1 MKIILSTLFL
11 ILTGTILA
19 QVPAYVPTSGLV
31 GWWPFSG
38 NANDLSGNG
47 NHGAVT
53 GATLSGDR
61 FGNANQAYAFNGVN
75 CCGTPDPIQEIF
87 ISNQIINLGQNY
99 TVSCWMKSTNV
110 SKYQQLLF
118 LAGSAVEL
126 NNEHVPTKLT
136 YAVGPGTSWDLL
148 YAPGTYTG
156 FQNNVWYH
164 VVFVKSGTS
173 YTLYLNTNL
182 EGSST
187 VSSSASYTQTSDFRI
202 GSLGGGHEVFKGSL
216 DDFAVW
222 NRALTSSEISGLY
235 TATSSNGVSP
245 APLITSSPTN
255 ANICTGQSATLT
267 ATPSAGTPCSSTGL
281 PSPLTTGLVS
291 YWPFCGNA
299 NDASGNGNNGTVN
312 GPVLTTDRFGN
323 SNSAYSFDGVND
335 YIQTSFSG
343 IAGSNS
349 RSVSFWAQT
358 SGPANSL
365 YDNMNAICYGSLANG
380 GNWEVALNHACQG
393 LTVDINQGVQT
404 ASCNTNN
411 NTWNHFTVVF
421 DNTLGSNFNAVKFYC
436 NGVLLSTICQV
447 GQLTTIN
454 SSTAN
459 TAVIGAY
466 WNHLQR
472 FFYGKLD
479 DIGVWNRALSST
491 EIQQLY
497 TLGNITYSWSPGGA
511 TTTSITVSPTTT
523 TTYTC
528 TVTDGTASSNVSQ
541 TVTVNSIP
549 TVNAGS
555 DQTVFAGTQVT
566 LAGSGA
572 TTYSWDNGVT
582 NNMPFTA
589 TTTNTYTV
597 TGTSN
602 GCTATDQV
610 LLTVLPAPT
619 VSTSSSTICAGQ
631 STTLTATSTGSGTP
645 CASTG
650 LPSSLTT
657 GLVGYW
663 PFCGNAND
671 ASGNGNNGTVNGAT
685 LTTDRFGSASS
696 AYSFDGN
703 SDVISTTGYSSTNS
717 FTSSVWVKM
726 SNLTGYL
733 DNQTIVVRNN
743 DGLWDIGYDQPTN
756 KLFFGIYNGSWTKV
770 YSPVITANQWVHV
783 VAVFQPNNQIKI
795 YFNGVLSQ
803 TQNISISAL
812 SNLGSELFIGGEDG
826 SPNKTI
832 NGSIDDLHHY
842 NYALTATE
850 IQQLYT
856 LGNATYSWSP
866 GGATT
871 SSITV
876 SPTSTTTYTCTI
888 TNGGATSTVSQ
899 TVTVN
904 AIPTVN
910 AGADQTVFAGTQVT
924 LAGSGATTYSWNNG
938 VTNNTPFTAT
948 ATTTYTVTGTSNGC
962 TATDQVLVTV
972 LPAPTVSA
980 TNSTIC
986 VGSSTTLTAAS
997 TNTGTPC
1004 ASTGLS
1010 GTLTTGLV
1018 GYWPF
1023 CGNANDASGNGHNG
1037 TVNGATLTT
1046 DRFGS
1051 ANSAYSFGPN
1061 FPTYIQLPEIS
1072 NNLGAANASSTIS
1085 IWSKSDHLTLYGV
1098 MLHASSSNQYIYG
1111 RIEENSNSKVKIY
1124 HRNPSENDEPT
1135 SIETTNVNDWNHY
1148 LATIDGSTGT
1158 YKFYVNG
1165 VEWTSMQFSF
1175 NPSNSYYQ
1183 SNRTWQ
1189 IGCISSDQSYHQ
1201 WTGKI
1206 DDFGIWNRV
1215 LTASEIQQL
1224 ASQSQVTYAWS
1235 PGGAT
1240 TPSITVSPTATTTYT
1255 CLVTQGGATSTI
1267 SHTITV
1273 NSTPTVSAGAD
1284 QTVFAG
1290 SSVTLAGSGATTYSW
1305 NNGVTNNTPFT
1316 ASATTTYTVT
1326 GTSNGCTATDQVLV
1340 TVLPAPTV
1348 TATNSTICAGSST
1361 TLTAASTSTGTPCAS
1376 TGLPSS
1382 LTTGLVGYW
1391 PFCGNANDASG
1402 NGNNG
1407 TTMNG
1412 VALTTDRFGNSN
1424 SAYSFD
1430 GVDDYIDLGSYIL
1443 NSPQEYTIDLWAKFN
1458 NSTFSYLFGQA
1469 TNGEIQIQL
1478 DGSGNIKSWTKLTN
1492 GGNVSA
1498 GTSIP
1503 DYSNWHHVTAIFN
1516 NNTKIL
1522 QFIIDGNVYSTT
1534 IPNGVN
1540 IQSFAGPALFG
1551 RQSNVNANFFNG
1563 LLDDVKIYNRA
1574 LTLSEVQDLYNLST
1588 TTYSWSP
1595 GGATTPSITVS
1606 PTTTTTYTCTITN
1619 GGATSTVSQT
1629 VTVNALPI
1637 ANAGPDFTKTCVIN
1651 PTGSS
1656 IGSTPVAGIA
1666 YAWAP
1671 SAGLSAV
1678 TSANPIANPTTTTN
1692 YTLTATNASTGCS
1705 ATDQVTVTVNTT
1717 VPAANAGS
1725 DFTKTCVSNA
1735 SGASIGSTAVAGVSY
1750 AWTPS
1755 TGLSASNIAN
1765 PIANPTATTNYTLT
1779 ATNVASGCTA
1789 TDFMVATV
1797 NTTPPSI
1804 NAGVDQ
1810 NICSGSTATL
1820 TATGAT
1826 SYSWTNSVQ
1835 NGVAFT
1841 PIATTTYTVTGTDA
1855 NGCTGTDAVTVTLVP
1870 TPTISATNAS
1880 VCAGQSTT
1888 LTASTTSGTVACP
1901 SLSGSLTSGL
1911 VGYWPFC
1918 GNANDA
1924 SGNGN
1929 NGTVNGATLTT
1940 DRFGNTNSAYSFNG
1954 SNSIDIGVNGFS
1966 TGNSQATL
1974 SGWVYI
1980 TTNPAG
1986 VSYIVGYGNP
1996 ANQGAVF
2003 ATGIYGSAGLFG
2015 TFSGAVYDAISNIN
2029 CPINSWNLV
2038 TTVKEANGTIKIY
2051 LNATLIYT
2059 QTVATPLIGNISG
2072 RIGRAVWNSSEYWNG
2087 KIDDVAVWNR
2097 ALTATEIQQLY
2108 TTGQATYSWSPGGAT
2123 TPSITVSPTT
2133 TNTYT
2138 CTVTDV
2144 NGNSCSAT
2152 QTITVIPFNGVD
2164 AGADQS
2170 ICSGGSVTLNATGAT
2185 TFSWNN
2191 NVQNGVAFSPL
2202 SSGTYIVTGTQ
2213 NGCTDAD
2220 TVAVTVVADPL
2231 ISNPVSASYCQN
2243 GGTAAALSASAN
2255 GGLASAY
2262 TYQWYSN
2269 TNIANFGGT
2278 AIAGA
2283 TSANYVPSLSSSGT
2297 FYYYCTVTQGSA
2309 TSGCLATSGG
2319 ASVSIGAQPAITN
2332 QPTASQ
2338 SACVGASLNDLTI
2351 TTNGGIG
2358 SATYQWYANTTAS
2371 TTGGTAIVGANS
2383 ASYAPS
2389 STTAGNFYYYA
2400 MVSYPSA
2407 ATSCAQAT
2415 SQVAN
2420 VNIIN
2425 DPIFTQVPPANQT
2438 VCIGGT
2444 TPALTISTSGG
2455 SGTASYQWYLVNGN
2469 TYTTILGATSPS
2481 YTPPAFNLA
2490 GNYAYSVGMTQTL
2503 AGCGTGFSAVANVSV
2518 VADPTVS
2525 TPTGAS
2531 YCQGGAASAPLTVIA
2546 TGGINA
2552 GYTYQWYSNG
2562 SNNNTTGI
2570 PISGA
2575 NAASYT
2581 PPTSTIGNLYYYC
2594 LVNQGSG
2601 CQASS
2606 APAAIQVGPGPAF
2619 TTQPIASQTIC
2630 AGASLNTLTVA
2641 YSGGVGTPT
2650 YQWYSS
2656 TTNNNFGGTPIAGAS
2671 NASFTPNPNVVGL
2684 NYYYCVVSY
2693 AALTTCSS
2701 ITSNVAQVNVIS
2713 NPVFSSSP
2721 LASQT
2726 ICQGSGAQTLSFATS
2741 GGSGTASY
2749 QWYNVNGSN
2758 YTPILGA
2765 TGLNYTPPTNLP
2777 VGTYNYAVAMNQAAS
2792 GCSTGFSSNS
2802 ELVVLAQPV
2811 VSTPVGGVYCQGGS
2825 GQALSVSVSGGLGS
2839 SSYQWYQH
2847 TINSNSGGTVIPQAT
2862 SSTYTPSLSSLGTL
2876 YYYCVVTQ
2884 NAGCASSSAV
2894 ATVVSN
2900 PSPVIST
2907 QPVANQTICTGG
2919 TPSALT
2925 VSYTGG
2931 VGAASYQWY
2940 SNAQNSNVG
2949 GTPITG
2955 ATFNTYIPSN
2965 FTTVGSSFY
2974 YCVVS
2979 LSNSSCPIVTSNVA
2993 VVNAVANPS
3002 VNGPLSASY
3011 CQSTSVAQPLSVV
3024 ANGGT
3029 SNNYNYQWYSN
3040 ASNAN
3045 FGGNPILGANNA
3057 NYTPNINGSSTYY
3070 YCVVSQAG
3078 GCQTAS
3084 TPAAVTIVSA
3094 PTVSSQALSPQSVCI
3109 GGTPQALTIATTG
3122 GVSAPS
3128 YQWYSNNTN
3137 TIVNAPA
3144 IANANS
3150 PSFTPNS
3157 ASTSGTLYYFCQ
3169 VTYPAN
3175 SACPT
3180 LVSNAAIVNAV
3191 ADPVVSSPNSGSYCQ
3206 NTTSVAPLS
3215 VTASGGINTS
3225 YTYQWFSNTT
3235 NSTIGGTPIAGANT
3249 NTYVPLVNQ
3258 IGTIYYY
3265 CEVTQG
3271 SGCAALSGLSAITV
3285 GVAAT
3290 MNQQPITAQSLC
3302 LGQTPSPLTVTVSAG
3317 NYALTYQW
3325 YSNINNSTSGGSLIV
3340 GATSA
3345 SYLPP
3350 SNVLGTKYY
3359 YCIVTIAGGGCGNLT
3374 SNTASI
3380 SVVTTPSMF
3389 QPNSQSICC
3398 QASSAPVNFV
3408 GTASSYSWTASSSS
3422 PLLTGFSSTGNGDI
3436 PANVLIN
3443 NSSTPQNIVYLV
3455 TPSNQGCNGTPVQ
3468 FNISVM
3474 PCLSV
3479 SVPSD
3484 QYYCAGESV
3493 PAYVFAGVGQTYSWV
3508 NTNTTIGL
3516 QNAGINFVPNFV
3528 AQNTSGTTQVATI
3541 SVTPNFM
3548 GCAGATQSYTIAIYP
3563 LPVMDAGLDQE
3574 LCIGGSVTLNA
3585 SGAPIVVWDNGIQD
3599 GLPFVPN
3606 STATYT
3612 VTGTDNNGCQSS
3624 DVVVVTVN
3632 NPTSATLNVTTCDA
3646 YTLNGQTYTASGTY
3660 SQLLSNSAGCDS
3672 TLTLNLTLNYSPNQ
3686 PNIYVQNQ
3694 VNLSTDLVPGLTY
3707 QWIQC
3712 SDLTPISG
3720 QTAITY
3726 NPTSN
3731 GVYAVVVT
3739 NGCGSDTSLCTSIT
3753 TIGLEEHLSSQI
3765 LLYPNPNNGV
3775 FTLEMPQT
3783 LIGQTIQIFDMAGR
3797 LIQENTAQ
3805 EMKQLIELNDVA
3817 TGSYW
3822 LRIGSETPMKLV
3834 KN

>member
-1 MKIILSTLFL
+1 MKIIFSTLFL

-31 GWWPFSG
+31 GWWPFNG

-47 NHGAVT
+47 YHLTNSNV
-53 GATLSGDR
+53 S
-61 FGNANQAYAFNGVN
+61 FGNDRNNTPSSAAYFSGNN
-75 CCGTPDPIQEIF
+75 SQLESQTTFSQFSSSPLQTYSF
-87 ISNQIINLGQNY
+87 
-99 TVSCWMKSTNV
+99 WFKNV
-110 SKYQQLLF
+110 SSNWRF
-118 LAGSAVEL
+118 IV
-126 NNEHVPTKLT
+126 N
-136 YAVGPGTSWDLL
+136 YAN
-148 YAPGTYTG
+148 A
-156 FQNNVWYH
+156 
-164 VVFVKSGTS
+164 
-173 YTLYLNTNL
+173 
-182 EGSST
+182 ST
-187 VSSSASYTQTSDFRI
+187 TRI
-202 GSLGGGHEVFKGSL
+202 SM
-216 DDFAVW
+216 
-222 NRALTSSEISGLY
+222 
-235 TATSSNGVSP
+235 
-245 APLITSSPTN
+245 
-255 ANICTGQSATLT
+255 
-267 ATPSAGTPCSSTGL
+267 L
-281 PSPLTTGLVS
+281 P
-291 YWPFCGNA
+291 
-299 NDASGNGNNGTVN
+299 
-312 GPVLTTDRFGN
+312 
-323 SNSAYSFDGVND
+323 
-335 YIQTSFSG
+335 
-343 IAGSNS
+343 
-349 RSVSFWAQT
+349 
-358 SGPANSL
+358 
-365 YDNMNAICYGSLANG
+365 
-380 GNWEVALNHACQG
+380 
-393 LTVDINQGVQT
+393 
-404 ASCNTNN
+404 
-411 NTWNHFTVVF
+411 
-421 DNTLGSNFNAVKFYC
+421 NTLAATKSF
-436 NGVLLSTICQV
+436 
-447 GQLTTIN
+447 
-454 SSTAN
+454 
-459 TAVIGAY
+459 AVIGSSGCLNCGASGGGY
-466 WNHLQR
+466 DFPTPGIETGWHHFVVAISATTYTVFKDGAVVGTQPHTGFNCLDASFR
-472 FFYGKLD
+472 FILGNDIVCTPEFYEMFLD
-479 DIGVWNRALSST
+479 DVGVWNRTLTNSEISALF
-491 EIQQLY
+491 
-497 TLGNITYSWSPGGA
+497 
-511 TTTSITVSPTTT
+511 TTT
-523 TTYTC
+523 
-528 TVTDGTASSNVSQ
+528 
-541 TVTVNSIP
+541 
-549 TVNAGS
+549 
-555 DQTVFAGTQVT
+555 
-566 LAGSGA
+566 
-572 TTYSWDNGVT
+572 
-582 NNMPFTA
+582 
-589 TTTNTYTV
+589 
-597 TGTSN
+597 
-602 GCTATDQV
+602 
-610 LLTVLPAPT
+610 PAPT
-619 VSTSSSTICAGQ
+619 PPTIAITPASTSICAGT
-631 STTLTATSTGSGTP
+631 STTLSATATAGSTVCS
-645 CASTG
+645 SSQ
-650 LPSSLTT
+650 LPTSLQS

-671 ASGNGNNGTVNGAT
+671 ASGNGNNGTVNDAT
-685 LTTDRFGSASS
+685 LTS
-696 AYSFDGN
+696 
-703 SDVISTTGYSSTNS
+703 
-717 FTSSVWVKM
+717 
-726 SNLTGYL
+726 
-733 DNQTIVVRNN
+733 
-743 DGLWDIGYDQPTN
+743 
-756 KLFFGIYNGSWTKV
+756 
-770 YSPVITANQWVHV
+770 
-783 VAVFQPNNQIKI
+783 
-795 YFNGVLSQ
+795 
-803 TQNISISAL
+803 
-812 SNLGSELFIGGEDG
+812 
-826 SPNKTI
+826 
-832 NGSIDDLHHY
+832 
-842 NYALTATE
+842 
-850 IQQLYT
+850 
-856 LGNATYSWSP
+856 
-866 GGATT
+866 
-871 SSITV
+871 
-876 SPTSTTTYTCTI
+876 
-888 TNGGATSTVSQ
+888 
-899 TVTVN
+899 
-904 AIPTVN
+904 
-910 AGADQTVFAGTQVT
+910 
-924 LAGSGATTYSWNNG
+924 
-938 VTNNTPFTAT
+938 
-948 ATTTYTVTGTSNGC
+948 
-962 TATDQVLVTV
+962 
-972 LPAPTVSA
+972 
-980 TNSTIC
+980 
-986 VGSSTTLTAAS
+986 
-997 TNTGTPC
+997 
-1004 ASTGLS
+1004 
-1010 GTLTTGLV
+1010 
-1018 GYWPF
+1018 
-1023 CGNANDASGNGHNG
+1023 
-1037 TVNGATLTT
+1037 
-1046 DRFGS
+1046 
-1051 ANSAYSFGPN
+1051 
-1061 FPTYIQLPEIS
+1061 
-1072 NNLGAANASSTIS
+1072 
-1085 IWSKSDHLTLYGV
+1085 
-1098 MLHASSSNQYIYG
+1098 
-1111 RIEENSNSKVKIY
+1111 
-1124 HRNPSENDEPT
+1124 
-1135 SIETTNVNDWNHY
+1135 
-1148 LATIDGSTGT
+1148 
-1158 YKFYVNG
+1158 
-1165 VEWTSMQFSF
+1165 
-1175 NPSNSYYQ
+1175 
-1183 SNRTWQ
+1183 
-1189 IGCISSDQSYHQ
+1189 
-1201 WTGKI
+1201 
-1206 DDFGIWNRV
+1206 
-1215 LTASEIQQL
+1215 
-1224 ASQSQVTYAWS
+1224 
-1235 PGGAT
+1235 
-1240 TPSITVSPTATTTYT
+1240 
-1255 CLVTQGGATSTI
+1255 
-1267 SHTITV
+1267 
-1273 NSTPTVSAGAD
+1273 
-1284 QTVFAG
+1284 
-1290 SSVTLAGSGATTYSW
+1290 
-1305 NNGVTNNTPFT
+1305 
-1316 ASATTTYTVT
+1316 
-1326 GTSNGCTATDQVLV
+1326 
-1340 TVLPAPTV
+1340 
-1348 TATNSTICAGSST
+1348 
-1361 TLTAASTSTGTPCAS
+1361 
-1376 TGLPSS
+1376 
-1382 LTTGLVGYW
+1382 
-1391 PFCGNANDASG
+1391 
-1402 NGNNG
+1402 
-1407 TTMNG
+1407 
-1412 VALTTDRFGNSN
+1412 DRFGNAN

-1522 QFIIDGNVYSTT
+1522 QFIIDGNVYTST
-1534 IPNGVN
+1534 IPNNVN
-1540 IQSFAGPALFG
+1540 IQNFNGPALFG

-1606 PTTTTTYTCTITN
+1606 PTTTTTYTCTATAN
-1619 GGATSTVSQT
+1619 GVSASASSV
-1629 VTVNALPI
+1629 VTVN
-1637 ANAGPDFTKTCVIN
+1637 
-1651 PTGSS
+1651 
-1656 IGSTPVAGIA
+1656 
-1666 YAWAP
+1666 
-1671 SAGLSAV
+1671 
-1678 TSANPIANPTTTTN
+1678 
-1692 YTLTATNASTGCS
+1692 
-1705 ATDQVTVTVNTT
+1705 
-1717 VPAANAGS
+1717 
-1725 DFTKTCVSNA
+1725 
-1735 SGASIGSTAVAGVSY
+1735 
-1750 AWTPS
+1750 
-1755 TGLSASNIAN
+1755 
-1765 PIANPTATTNYTLT
+1765 
-1779 ATNVASGCTA
+1779 
-1789 TDFMVATV
+1789 
-1797 NTTPPSI
+1797 
-1804 NAGVDQ
+1804 
-1810 NICSGSTATL
+1810 
-1820 TATGAT
+1820 
-1826 SYSWTNSVQ
+1826 
-1835 NGVAFT
+1835 
-1841 PIATTTYTVTGTDA
+1841 
-1855 NGCTGTDAVTVTLVP
+1855 P
-1870 TPTISATNAS
+1870 TPTITATNTAI
-1880 VCAGQSTT
+1880 CAGQSTT
-1888 LTASTTSGTVACP
+1888 LTASTSGTTGSTACP
-1901 SLSGSLTSGL
+1901 TLSGTLSSGL
-1911 VGYWPFC
+1911 IGFWPFC

-1940 DRFGNTNSAYSFNG
+1940 DRFGNANSAYSFDG
-1954 SNSIDIGVNGFS
+1954 VSTYIDVAHSNSLNLTNSYTVEFWVKNLNNTGGWYSTVSKDIWFASQGFINYIAGTNFASVNCAAS
-1966 TGNSQATL
+1966 NHA
-1974 SGWVYI
+1974 I
-1980 TTNPAG
+1980 TN
-1986 VSYIVGYGNP
+1986 
-1996 ANQGAVF
+1996 
-2003 ATGIYGSAGLFG
+2003 L
-2015 TFSGAVYDAISNIN
+2015 
-2029 CPINSWNLV
+2029 PINTWIQI
-2038 TTVKEANGTIKIY
+2038 TITYENGTLKIY
-2051 LNATLIYT
+2051 KNGIL
-2059 QTVATPLIGNISG
+2059 VAQENQSFSNSTSSLRFGARHQNDGSG
-2072 RIGRAVWNSSEYWNG
+2072 IVNYLDGQL
-2087 KIDDVAVWNR
+2087 DDIAIWNR
-2097 ALTATEIQQLY
+2097 ALTISEIQQLY
-2108 TTGQATYSWSPGGAT
+2108 NQGQTTYSWSPGGAT

-2133 TNTYT
+2133 TTTYT

-2144 NGNSCSAT
+2144 NGNSCSAA
-2152 QTITVIPFNGVD
+2152 QTITVIPFNGVN

-2213 NGCTDAD
+2213 NGCTYAD

-2283 TSANYVPSLSSSGT
+2283 TSANYVPSLSSAGT

-2319 ASVSIGAQPAITN
+2319 ASVSIGVQPAITS

-2351 TTNGGIG
+2351 TTTGGIG
-2358 SATYQWYANTTAS
+2358 SAAYQWYANTTAS

-2420 VNIIN
+2420 VNIID

-2469 TYTTILGATSPS
+2469 TYTTILGATNPS

-2503 AGCGTGFSAVANVSV
+2503 AGCGTGFSPVANVSV

-2562 SNNNTTGI
+2562 SNNNSTGI

-2581 PPTSTIGNLYYYC
+2581 PPTNTIGNLYYYC
-2594 LVNQGSG
+2594 MVNQGSG

-2619 TTQPIASQTIC
+2619 TTQPIASQTVC

-2650 YQWYSS
+2650 YQWFSS

-2671 NASFTPNPNVVGL
+2671 NTSFTPNPNVVGL

-2693 AALTTCSS
+2693 AAFTTCSN

-2765 TGLNYTPPTNLP
+2765 TGLTYTPPTNLP

-2839 SSYQWYQH
+2839 STYQWYQH

-2907 QPVANQTICTGG
+2907 QPIANQTICTGG

-2955 ATFNTYIPSN
+2955 ATFSTYTPSN

-2993 VVNAVANPS
+2993 VINAVANPS
-3002 VNGPLSASY
+3002 VNGPLSATY

-3029 SNNYNYQWYSN
+3029 SNNYNYQWFSN

-3070 YCVVSQAG
+3070 YCVVSQGG

-3128 YQWYSNNTN
+3128 YQWYSNNSN
-3137 TIVNAPA
+3137 TIVNATA

-3215 VTASGGINTS
+3215 ATASGGINTS
-3225 YTYQWFSNTT
+3225 YTYQWYSNTA

-3271 SGCAALSGLSAITV
+3271 SGCAALSGLSAISV

-3302 LGQTPSPLTVTVSAG
+3302 LGQTPSPLTVAVSAG

-3345 SYLPP
+3345 SFLPP

-3436 PANVLIN
+3436 PANVLTN

-3574 LCIGGSVTLNA
+3574 ICIGGSVTLNA

-3632 NPTSATLNVTTCDA
+3632 NPTSATLNVTACDA

-3672 TLTLNLTLNYSPNQ
+3672 TLTLNLTLNYAPNQ

-3707 QWIQC
+3707 QWITC

-3753 TIGLEEHLSSQI
+3753 TIGLDDHLSSQI

-3775 FTLEMPQT
+3775 FTLEMPQA

>member
-1 MKIILSTLFL
+1 MVL
-11 ILTGTILA
+11 ILLILNLIYFFKRARGCNLQEYANILMKKYFSLLALIALISTPFFA

-31 GWWPFSG
+31 GWWPFNG

-47 NHGAVT
+47 NNGTVN
-53 GATLSGDR
+53 GATLTTDR
-61 FGNANQAYAFNGVN
+61 FGNASGAYAFNG
-75 CCGTPDPIQEIF
+75 TS
-87 ISNQIINLGQNY
+87 SNIRVTNSPSLNNASV
-99 TVSCWMKSTNV
+99 TVSGWFQTNNLPTDDGLTAKGIVGKWWQTNSACNSNYNAYLMCITKPFGQSSSYLGAATDYYEGNIFYTTTNIAVNNWYHFSFVHDAATGGKLYINGQLINSNNV
-110 SKYQQLLF
+110 SGGICNSLNDIIFGADNNNGQLYRF
-118 LAGSAVEL
+118 LNG
-126 NNEHVPTKLT
+126 K
-136 YAVGPGTSWDLL
+136 
-148 YAPGTYTG
+148 
-156 FQNNVWYH
+156 
-164 VVFVKSGTS
+164 
-173 YTLYLNTNL
+173 
-182 EGSST
+182 
-187 VSSSASYTQTSDFRI
+187 
-202 GSLGGGHEVFKGSL
+202 L
-216 DDFAVW
+216 DDIGIW
-222 NRALTSSEISGLY
+222 NRALTQAEITGLY
-235 TATSSNGVSP
+235 SITP
-245 APLITSSPTN
+245 APSIATTPTN
-255 ANICTGQSATLT
+255 ATICTGQSATLT
-267 ATPSAGTPCSSTGL
+267 AS
-281 PSPLTTGLVS
+281 V
-291 YWPFCGNA
+291 A
-299 NDASGNGNNGTVN
+299 N
-312 GPVLTTDRFGN
+312 
-323 SNSAYSFDGVND
+323 
-335 YIQTSFSG
+335 
-343 IAGSNS
+343 
-349 RSVSFWAQT
+349 
-358 SGPANSL
+358 
-365 YDNMNAICYGSLANG
+365 
-380 GNWEVALNHACQG
+380 
-393 LTVDINQGVQT
+393 
-404 ASCNTNN
+404 
-411 NTWNHFTVVF
+411 
-421 DNTLGSNFNAVKFYC
+421 
-436 NGVLLSTICQV
+436 
-447 GQLTTIN
+447 
-454 SSTAN
+454 
-459 TAVIGAY
+459 
-466 WNHLQR
+466 
-472 FFYGKLD
+472 
-479 DIGVWNRALSST
+479 
-491 EIQQLY
+491 
-497 TLGNITYSWSPGGA
+497 
-511 TTTSITVSPTTT
+511 
-523 TTYTC
+523 
-528 TVTDGTASSNVSQ
+528 
-541 TVTVNSIP
+541 
-549 TVNAGS
+549 
-555 DQTVFAGTQVT
+555 
-566 LAGSGA
+566 
-572 TTYSWDNGVT
+572 
-582 NNMPFTA
+582 
-589 TTTNTYTV
+589 
-597 TGTSN
+597 
-602 GCTATDQV
+602 
-610 LLTVLPAPT
+610 
-619 VSTSSSTICAGQ
+619 
-631 STTLTATSTGSGTP
+631 SGTP

-685 LTTDRFGSASS
+685 LTS
-696 AYSFDGN
+696 
-703 SDVISTTGYSSTNS
+703 
-717 FTSSVWVKM
+717 
-726 SNLTGYL
+726 
-733 DNQTIVVRNN
+733 
-743 DGLWDIGYDQPTN
+743 
-756 KLFFGIYNGSWTKV
+756 
-770 YSPVITANQWVHV
+770 
-783 VAVFQPNNQIKI
+783 
-795 YFNGVLSQ
+795 
-803 TQNISISAL
+803 
-812 SNLGSELFIGGEDG
+812 
-826 SPNKTI
+826 
-832 NGSIDDLHHY
+832 
-842 NYALTATE
+842 
-850 IQQLYT
+850 
-856 LGNATYSWSP
+856 
-866 GGATT
+866 
-871 SSITV
+871 
-876 SPTSTTTYTCTI
+876 
-888 TNGGATSTVSQ
+888 
-899 TVTVN
+899 
-904 AIPTVN
+904 
-910 AGADQTVFAGTQVT
+910 
-924 LAGSGATTYSWNNG
+924 
-938 VTNNTPFTAT
+938 
-948 ATTTYTVTGTSNGC
+948 
-962 TATDQVLVTV
+962 
-972 LPAPTVSA
+972 
-980 TNSTIC
+980 
-986 VGSSTTLTAAS
+986 
-997 TNTGTPC
+997 
-1004 ASTGLS
+1004 
-1010 GTLTTGLV
+1010 
-1018 GYWPF
+1018 
-1023 CGNANDASGNGHNG
+1023 
-1037 TVNGATLTT
+1037 
-1046 DRFGS
+1046 
-1051 ANSAYSFGPN
+1051 
-1061 FPTYIQLPEIS
+1061 
-1072 NNLGAANASSTIS
+1072 
-1085 IWSKSDHLTLYGV
+1085 
-1098 MLHASSSNQYIYG
+1098 
-1111 RIEENSNSKVKIY
+1111 
-1124 HRNPSENDEPT
+1124 
-1135 SIETTNVNDWNHY
+1135 
-1148 LATIDGSTGT
+1148 
-1158 YKFYVNG
+1158 
-1165 VEWTSMQFSF
+1165 
-1175 NPSNSYYQ
+1175 
-1183 SNRTWQ
+1183 
-1189 IGCISSDQSYHQ
+1189 
-1201 WTGKI
+1201 
-1206 DDFGIWNRV
+1206 
-1215 LTASEIQQL
+1215 
-1224 ASQSQVTYAWS
+1224 
-1235 PGGAT
+1235 
-1240 TPSITVSPTATTTYT
+1240 
-1255 CLVTQGGATSTI
+1255 
-1267 SHTITV
+1267 
-1273 NSTPTVSAGAD
+1273 
-1284 QTVFAG
+1284 
-1290 SSVTLAGSGATTYSW
+1290 
-1305 NNGVTNNTPFT
+1305 
-1316 ASATTTYTVT
+1316 
-1326 GTSNGCTATDQVLV
+1326 
-1340 TVLPAPTV
+1340 
-1348 TATNSTICAGSST
+1348 
-1361 TLTAASTSTGTPCAS
+1361 
-1376 TGLPSS
+1376 
-1382 LTTGLVGYW
+1382 
-1391 PFCGNANDASG
+1391 
-1402 NGNNG
+1402 
-1407 TTMNG
+1407 
-1412 VALTTDRFGNSN
+1412 DRFGNAN

-1430 GVDDYIDLGSYIL
+1430 GVDDLIQIAPSPSL
-1443 NSPQEYTIDLWAKFN
+1443 NNFN
-1458 NSTFSYLFGQA
+1458 NSISICAWVYSNGLSGNPSYGNQDLQGIFGPATWLINDGGFFLRLYDGNFDNTNNRVFNYSNSLPNVSLTSSNIVNTSIWEQVICTYDGNAIKIFRNGILTDQQIVGGALTYSLNTLGRYYTIGQCIDWALSTNIQAFNGKLDDIGIWNRVLTAAEIQQLYTQGQA
-1469 TNGEIQIQL
+1469 
-1478 DGSGNIKSWTKLTN
+1478 
-1492 GGNVSA
+1492 
-1498 GTSIP
+1498 
-1503 DYSNWHHVTAIFN
+1503 
-1516 NNTKIL
+1516 
-1522 QFIIDGNVYSTT
+1522 
-1534 IPNGVN
+1534 
-1540 IQSFAGPALFG
+1540 
-1551 RQSNVNANFFNG
+1551 
-1563 LLDDVKIYNRA
+1563 
-1574 LTLSEVQDLYNLST
+1574 
-1588 TTYSWSP
+1588 TYSWSP

-1629 VTVNALPI
+1629 ITVN
-1637 ANAGPDFTKTCVIN
+1637 
-1651 PTGSS
+1651 PT
-1656 IGSTPVAGIA
+1656 
-1666 YAWAP
+1666 
-1671 SAGLSAV
+1671 
-1678 TSANPIANPTTTTN
+1678 PT
-1692 YTLTATNASTGCS
+1692 
-1705 ATDQVTVTVNTT
+1705 V
-1717 VPAANAGS
+1717 
-1725 DFTKTCVSNA
+1725 
-1735 SGASIGSTAVAGVSY
+1735 
-1750 AWTPS
+1750 
-1755 TGLSASNIAN
+1755 
-1765 PIANPTATTNYTLT
+1765 
-1779 ATNVASGCTA
+1779 
-1789 TDFMVATV
+1789 
-1797 NTTPPSI
+1797 

-1820 TATGAT
+1820 TATGAAT
-1826 SYSWTNSVQ
+1826 YSWTNSVQ

-1855 NGCTGTDAVTVTLVP
+1855 NGCTATDAVTVTLVP
-1870 TPTISATNAS
+1870 TPTISATNTTICAGQSTTLTAASTGSGTPCASTGLNGSLTTGLVSFWPFCGNANDASGNGNNGTINGINYVNDRFNNPNSSIEITDGLDIMCSSNQFTNPNNFSISLWFNSSNTISSSPEGLGRIFGFDNGQCTHLFNQDRYIDLMANGQIRFHINHTTGNYFAYSNPGKNNGQWQHVVCTFGIDGMKIFVNGVLEGSNSNNLISSYNGYWRVGGLNNTNSPSLLGKIDDILLYDRTINTTEIQQLYTQGQATYSWSPGVATTPSITVSPTTTTTYTCTVTDANGNSCSQDQLITVNPTPTVNAGVDQNICNGSTATLTATGAATYSWTNSVQNGVGFTPIATTTYTVTGTDANGCTGTDAVTVTLMPTPTISATNTS

-1888 LTASTTSGTVACP
+1888 LTASTTSGTSNCP
-1901 SLSGSLTSGL
+1901 SLAGSLTTGL

-1918 GNANDA
+1918 GNANDV

-1940 DRFGNTNSAYSFNG
+1940 DRFGNANSAYSFNG
-1954 SNSIDIGVNGFS
+1954 SNSIDIGTNGFA
-1966 TGNSQATL
+1966 TDNSQVTL

-1996 ANQGAVF
+1996 NLEGSVF
-2003 ATGIYGSAGLFG
+2003 ATGVYGSGGLFG
-2015 TFSGAVYDAISNIN
+2015 TFYGAIYDAISNIN
-2029 CPINSWNLV
+2029 CPLNSWNLI
-2038 TTVKEANGTIKIY
+2038 TTVKETNGTVKIY
-2051 LNATLIYT
+2051 LNANLIYT
-2059 QTVATPLIGNISG
+2059 QTAATPQISNVSG

-2097 ALTATEIQQLY
+2097 ALTAAEIQQLY

-2133 TNTYT
+2133 TTTYT

-2144 NGNSCSAT
+2144 NGNSCSAA
-2152 QTITVIPFNGVD
+2152 QTITVIPFNGVN

-2283 TSANYVPSLSSSGT
+2283 TSANYVPSLSSAGT

-2319 ASVSIGAQPAITN
+2319 ASVSIGVQPAITS

-2351 TTNGGIG
+2351 TTTGGIG
-2358 SATYQWYANTTAS
+2358 SAAYQWYANTTAS

-2469 TYTTILGATSPS
+2469 TYTTILGATNPS

-2503 AGCGTGFSAVANVSV
+2503 AGCGTGFSPVANVSV

-2562 SNNNTTGI
+2562 SNNNSTGI

-2581 PPTSTIGNLYYYC
+2581 PPTNTIGNLYYYC
-2594 LVNQGSG
+2594 MVNQGSG

-2619 TTQPIASQTIC
+2619 TTQPIASQTVC

-2650 YQWYSS
+2650 YQWFSS

-2671 NASFTPNPNVVGL
+2671 NTSFTPNPNVVGL

-2693 AALTTCSS
+2693 AAPTNCSN

-2765 TGLNYTPPTNLP
+2765 TGLTYTPPTNLP

-2839 SSYQWYQH
+2839 STYQWYQH

-2907 QPVANQTICTGG
+2907 QPIANQTICTGG

-2955 ATFNTYIPSN
+2955 ATFSTYIPSN

-2993 VVNAVANPS
+2993 VINAVANPS
-3002 VNGPLSASY
+3002 VNGPLSATY

-3029 SNNYNYQWYSN
+3029 SNNYNYQWFSN

-3070 YCVVSQAG
+3070 YCVVSQGG

-3128 YQWYSNNTN
+3128 YQWYSNNSN
-3137 TIVNAPA
+3137 TIVNATA

-3225 YTYQWFSNTT
+3225 YTYQWYSNTA

-3271 SGCAALSGLSAITV
+3271 SGCAALSGLSAISV

-3302 LGQTPSPLTVTVSAG
+3302 LGQTPSPLTVAVSAG

-3340 GATSA
+3340 GATNA
-3345 SYLPP
+3345 SFLPP

-3436 PANVLIN
+3436 PANVLTN

-3528 AQNTSGTTQVATI
+3528 AQNTSGITQVATI

-3574 LCIGGSVTLNA
+3574 ICIGGSVTLNA

-3632 NPTSATLNVTTCDA
+3632 NPTSATLNVTACDA

-3672 TLTLNLTLNYSPNQ
+3672 TLTLNLTLNYAPNQ

-3707 QWIQC
+3707 QWITC

-3753 TIGLEEHLSSQI
+3753 TIGLDDHLSSQI

-3775 FTLEMPQT
+3775 FTLEMPQA

>member
-1 MKIILSTLFL
+1 MKKIYLATL
-11 ILTGTILA
+11 ILLSLTTNLWA
-19 QVPAYVPTSGLV
+19 QVPAYVPTAGLV

-38 NANDLSGNG
+38 NANDL
-47 NHGAVT
+47 
-53 GATLSGDR
+53 
-61 FGNANQAYAFNGVN
+61 
-75 CCGTPDPIQEIF
+75 
-87 ISNQIINLGQNY
+87 
-99 TVSCWMKSTNV
+99 
-110 SKYQQLLF
+110 
-118 LAGSAVEL
+118 
-126 NNEHVPTKLT
+126 
-136 YAVGPGTSWDLL
+136 
-148 YAPGTYTG
+148 
-156 FQNNVWYH
+156 
-164 VVFVKSGTS
+164 
-173 YTLYLNTNL
+173 
-182 EGSST
+182 
-187 VSSSASYTQTSDFRI
+187 
-202 GSLGGGHEVFKGSL
+202 
-216 DDFAVW
+216 
-222 NRALTSSEISGLY
+222 
-235 TATSSNGVSP
+235 
-245 APLITSSPTN
+245 
-255 ANICTGQSATLT
+255 
-267 ATPSAGTPCSSTGL
+267 
-281 PSPLTTGLVS
+281 
-291 YWPFCGNA
+291 
-299 NDASGNGNNGTVN
+299 
-312 GPVLTTDRFGN
+312 
-323 SNSAYSFDGVND
+323 
-335 YIQTSFSG
+335 
-343 IAGSNS
+343 
-349 RSVSFWAQT
+349 
-358 SGPANSL
+358 
-365 YDNMNAICYGSLANG
+365 
-380 GNWEVALNHACQG
+380 
-393 LTVDINQGVQT
+393 
-404 ASCNTNN
+404 
-411 NTWNHFTVVF
+411 
-421 DNTLGSNFNAVKFYC
+421 
-436 NGVLLSTICQV
+436 
-447 GQLTTIN
+447 
-454 SSTAN
+454 
-459 TAVIGAY
+459 
-466 WNHLQR
+466 
-472 FFYGKLD
+472 
-479 DIGVWNRALSST
+479 
-491 EIQQLY
+491 
-497 TLGNITYSWSPGGA
+497 
-511 TTTSITVSPTTT
+511 
-523 TTYTC
+523 
-528 TVTDGTASSNVSQ
+528 
-541 TVTVNSIP
+541 
-549 TVNAGS
+549 
-555 DQTVFAGTQVT
+555 
-566 LAGSGA
+566 
-572 TTYSWDNGVT
+572 
-582 NNMPFTA
+582 
-589 TTTNTYTV
+589 
-597 TGTSN
+597 
-602 GCTATDQV
+602 
-610 LLTVLPAPT
+610 
-619 VSTSSSTICAGQ
+619 
-631 STTLTATSTGSGTP
+631 
-645 CASTG
+645 
-650 LPSSLTT
+650 
-657 GLVGYW
+657 
-663 PFCGNAND
+663 
-671 ASGNGNNGTVNGAT
+671 SGNGNNGTVNGAT
-685 LTTDRFGSASS
+685 LTTDRFGSANQAYSFDGVNDFIQMLYAGPSGNVAVSVSFWIKTSMSVNTSFSGGVGYIFSYGANNVSQEGQSLNISVNGSAGAGSCSQSITFDTYGAALAKIVSHNNTWDFYTIVNDPISGSNVIDQKIYKNGVLLTQTCFSSPGVPVNNTNFSNATPIRIGRFYGTACSNCQQTTGNYFDGLIDDIGIWNRALTQAEITALYTSTPVPTPPTVAITPAATSICAGSSTTLSASANAGSSVCASSQLPTSLQSGLVGYWPFCGNANDESSNGNNGTPFNGVALTTDRFGNANS
-696 AYSFDGN
+696 AYSFDGVDDYIEVNN
-703 SDVISTTGYSSTNS
+703 STSINSLINDFSLSIWYSTSTSISSDNRNLLCKSQGAGPLNKWIVMKSNGTGFYPEGIGLISNPVLNSTS
-717 FTSSVWVKM
+717 FNGFIYTS
-726 SNLTGYL
+726 N
-733 DNQTIVVRNN
+733 VV
-743 DGLWDIGYDQPTN
+743 
-756 KLFFGIYNGSWTKV
+756 
-770 YSPVITANQWVHV
+770 
-783 VAVFQPNNQIKI
+783 PNNQWH
-795 YFNGVLSQ
+795 
-803 TQNISISAL
+803 NISIVKE
-812 SNLGSELFIGGEDG
+812 SNNLKIY
-826 SPNKTI
+826 I
-832 NGSIDDLHHY
+832 NGSLIQTSPITNSLNLNTANLRIGGDEISSVNNDHFWSGLLDDIGIW
-842 NYALTATE
+842 NRALTATE

-876 SPTSTTTYTCTI
+876 SPTTTTTYTCT
-888 TNGGATSTVSQ
+888 TTANGSSSSASSV
-899 TVTVN
+899 VTVN
-904 AIPTVN
+904 PTP
-910 AGADQTVFAGTQVT
+910 TI
-924 LAGSGATTYSWNNG
+924 
-938 VTNNTPFTAT
+938 
-948 ATTTYTVTGTSNGC
+948 TTTN
-962 TATDQVLVTV
+962 A
-972 LPAPTVSA
+972 
-980 TNSTIC
+980 TIC
-986 VGSSTTLTAAS
+986 AGQGTTLTAS
-997 TNTGTPC
+997 TSG
-1004 ASTGLS
+1004 STGSTACPTIS
-1010 GTLTTGLV
+1010 GTLSSGLV
-1018 GYWPF
+1018 GFWPF

-1046 DRFGS
+1046 DRFGN
-1051 ANSAYSFGPN
+1051 ANSAYSFDGNDWIEANVPN
-1061 FPTYIQLPEIS
+1061 LPIGNS
-1072 NNLGAANASSTIS
+1072 QRSIS
-1085 IWSKSDHLTLYGV
+1085 IWTNLFSYSNVGGSAFHYGSISYNNRFCLLYWPNHPAVIGEGND
-1098 MLHASSSNQYIYG
+1098 ACYNCSGTNTYSNAITQL
-1111 RIEENSNSKVKIY
+1111 NN
-1124 HRNPSENDEPT
+1124 
-1135 SIETTNVNDWNHY
+1135 WNHVVI
-1148 LATIDGSTGT
+1148 T
-1158 YKFYVNG
+1158 FNG
-1165 VEWTSMQFSF
+1165 NSVFVYINGLLSYEASKNYNTLL
-1175 NPSNSYYQ
+1175 SNLK
-1183 SNRTWQ
+1183 
-1189 IGCISSDQSYHQ
+1189 IGKAVDSHWSGEYFI
-1201 WTGKI
+1201 GKL
-1206 DDFGIWNRV
+1206 DDIAIWNRA
-1215 LTASEIQQL
+1215 LTTSEIQQL
-1224 ASQSQVTYAWS
+1224 YNQGQTTYSWS

-1240 TPSITVSPTATTTYT
+1240 TPSITVSPTTTTTYT
-1255 CLVTQGGATSTI
+1255 CTVTDPSGTSCTATQ
-1267 SHTITV
+1267 TITV
-1273 NSTPTVSAGAD
+1273 NPTPTVNAGAD

-1290 SSVTLAGSGATTYSW
+1290 TQVTLSGSGATTYAW
-1305 NNGVTNNTPFT
+1305 DNGVSNNTAFT
-1316 ASATTTYTVT
+1316 PSATTTYTVT

-1348 TATNSTICAGSST
+1348 TATNSTICSGSST

-1376 TGLPSS
+1376 TGLSGT

-1412 VALTTDRFGNSN
+1412 VALTTDRFGATN
-1424 SAYSFD
+1424 SAYNFD
-1430 GVDDYIDLGSYIL
+1430 GVNDHLILQADNLPTAERTTSIWFYSTNIGIGASGRAVMGYGGQSCGQSWIMLMDNAGSAQGADAYEV
-1443 NSPQEYTIDLWAKFN
+1443 NSHCNVYSVTSNYGANVP
-1458 NSTFSYLFGQA
+1458 
-1469 TNGEIQIQL
+1469 NGAWHH
-1478 DGSGNIKSWTKLTN
+1478 WTVTTS
-1492 GGNVSA
+1492 SA
-1498 GTSIP
+1498 GTKFYLDGTLILSSPTFI
-1503 DYSNWHHVTAIFN
+1503 
-1516 NNTKIL
+1516 NNTVVASKN
-1522 QFIIDGNVYSTT
+1522 FIIGAYPNT
-1534 IPNGVN
+1534 NGVGASIN
-1540 IQSFAGPALFG
+1540 DP
-1551 RQSNVNANFFNG
+1551 NNTPWNG
-1563 LLDDVKIYNRA
+1563 KLDDIGIWNRA
-1574 LTLSEVQDLYNLST
+1574 LTAAEIQALYT
-1588 TTYSWSP
+1588 QGQATYSWSP
-1595 GGATTPSITVS
+1595 GGATTPSISVS
-1606 PTTTTTYTCTITN
+1606 PTSTTTYTCTVTN
-1619 GGATSTVSQT
+1619 TGATSTVSQV
-1629 VTVNALPI
+1629 VTVNALPSV
-1637 ANAGPDFTKTCVIN
+1637 NAGAD
-1651 PTGSS
+1651 
-1656 IGSTPVAGIA
+1656 
-1666 YAWAP
+1666 
-1671 SAGLSAV
+1671 LAV
-1678 TSANPIANPTTTTN
+1678 
-1692 YTLTATNASTGCS
+1692 
-1705 ATDQVTVTVNTT
+1705 
-1717 VPAANAGS
+1717 
-1725 DFTKTCVSNA
+1725 
-1735 SGASIGSTAVAGVSY
+1735 
-1750 AWTPS
+1750 
-1755 TGLSASNIAN
+1755 
-1765 PIANPTATTNYTLT
+1765 
-1779 ATNVASGCTA
+1779 
-1789 TDFMVATV
+1789 
-1797 NTTPPSI
+1797 
-1804 NAGVDQ
+1804 
-1810 NICSGSTATL
+1810 CSGSTATL
-1820 TATGAT
+1820 TATGAV

-1835 NGVAFT
+1835 NGVPFT

-1870 TPTISATNAS
+1870 PPTISATNSS

-1888 LTASTTSGTVACP
+1888 ITASTTSGTVACP

-1986 VSYIVGYGNP
+1986 VSYIVGYGDP

-2003 ATGIYGSAGLFG
+2003 ATGVYGSAGLFG

-2097 ALTATEIQQLY
+2097 ALTAAEIQQLY

-2133 TNTYT
+2133 TTTYT

-2144 NGNSCSAT
+2144 NGNSCSAS
-2152 QTITVIPFNGVD
+2152 QTITVIPFTGVN

-2231 ISNPVSASYCQN
+2231 ISNPLSSSYCQN

-2269 TNIANFGGT
+2269 TSIANFGGT

-2283 TSANYVPSLSSSGT
+2283 TSANYVPSLSSAGT

-2319 ASVSIGAQPAITN
+2319 ASVSIGAQPDITS

-2351 TTNGGIG
+2351 TTTGGIG
-2358 SATYQWYANTTAS
+2358 SAAYQWYANTTAS

-2389 STTAGNFYYYA
+2389 STTSGNFYYYA

-2455 SGTASYQWYLVNGN
+2455 SGIASYQWYLVNGN

-2481 YTPPAFNLA
+2481 YTPPTFNLA

-2575 NAASYT
+2575 NTASYT

-2594 LVNQGSG
+2594 MVNQGSG

-2619 TTQPIASQTIC
+2619 TTQPIASQTVC

-2641 YSGGVGTPT
+2641 YSGGVGAPT

-2777 VGTYNYAVAMNQAAS
+2777 VGTYNYAVAMNQVAS

-2825 GQALSVSVSGGLGS
+2825 GQALSVNISGGLGS
-2839 SSYQWYQH
+2839 STYQWYQH

-2862 SSTYTPSLSSLGTL
+2862 ASTYTPSLSSLGTL

-2907 QPVANQTICTGG
+2907 QPIANQTICTGG

-2955 ATFNTYIPSN
+2955 ATFSTYIPSN

-2979 LSNSSCPIVTSNVA
+2979 LSNSSCPIISSNVA
-2993 VVNAVANPS
+2993 MVNAVANPS
-3002 VNGPLSASY
+3002 VNGPLSATY

-3084 TPAAVTIVSA
+3084 TPTAVTIVSA

-3137 TIVNAPA
+3137 TIVNATA
-3144 IANANS
+3144 IANASS

-3157 ASTSGTLYYFCQ
+3157 ASTSGTTYYFCQ

-3191 ADPVVSSPNSGSYCQ
+3191 ADPVVSSPNSASYCQ

-3271 SGCAALSGLSAITV
+3271 SGCAAFSGLSTISV
-3285 GVAAT
+3285 GVAAAI
-3290 MNQQPITAQSLC
+3290 NQQPIPAQSLC
-3302 LGQTPSPLTVTVSAG
+3302 LGQTPSPLTVAVSAG

-3325 YSNINNSTSGGSLIV
+3325 YSNVNNSMSGGTLIV

-3422 PLLTGFSSTGNGDI
+3422 PLLTGFSSAGNGDI
-3436 PANVLIN
+3436 PANVLTN
-3443 NSSTPQNIVYLV
+3443 NSNTPQNIVYLV

-3508 NTNTTIGL
+3508 NTNTSIGL
-3516 QNAGINFVPNFV
+3516 QNAGINFVQNFV

-3574 LCIGGSVTLNA
+3574 ICIGGSVTLNA

-3632 NPTSATLNVTTCDA
+3632 NPTSATLNVTACDA

-3712 SDLTPISG
+3712 SDLAPIPG

-3753 TIGLEEHLSSQI
+3753 TIGLDEHLSSQI

-3775 FTLEMPQT
+3775 FTLEMPQA

-3805 EMKQLIELNDVA
+3805 EMKQPIELNDVA